1 MQLVSLFSVQLC
13 TYVAGWDSSDIT
25 PFGSHLGKGV
35 ESMWNVLQRRVAS
48 LTTAKKLAWGFGVV
62 LSLTAVV
69 AATGFSALREVGQ
82 RSALLER
89 MSSINS
95 QVLQIRRSE
104 QDFALTGDMQYA
116 KLLHEQAQAI
126 VERSAALQAELPAA
140 ERPLLDQVA
149 SAVAEYQAAFDR
161 YVEQTDSMGLSLDAA
176 NWLVVSS
183 SNSLDLLKDGLS
195 EDGVDL
201 LKSSLGEEGA
211 KSVEQA
217 GQISTIHQLLLA
229 ALGEARVLLEQSRR
243 SDEAVKTEIKQARE
257 AQELASELRDNM
269 NDPGYS
275 SVLGDVVIGIDSFN
289 ERLAEYTR
297 HLQQQKREHAQLV
310 VQAERIVTLVG
321 EGYVRQKAGM
331 HDQLQTSTWLIVL
344 AAALALVIGLLATLA
359 ITLLIVR
366 PLKQVIQHARNI
378 AEGNL
383 SVDIEVQ
390 RTDEV
395 GQLLTAMQAMS
406 LSLREMVGRLQGGV
420 TQISASAQSL
430 SAVTEQTR
438 QGVNGQK
445 EETDQVATAM
455 SEMTATVHD
464 VARNAEAAASSAEE
478 ADKRVTSGT
487 EVVQQTL
494 ARINQLAAAM
504 ATTTQSIEQLSEDAQ
519 RIDSVLDVIK
529 SVAEQTNLLAL
540 NAAIEAA
547 RAGEQGRGFA
557 VVADEVRALA
567 KRTQQSTAE
576 IEGLIATLRE
586 GVRRSVEDMSK
597 SGVLVEQTV
606 QDASQT
612 EGALKGIAGSVTL
625 IFEMNQQIA
634 AAAEQQSAVA
644 EEISRSVT
652 LIRDIADQSSTAM
665 DESASSSIRLA
676 ELGVELQGMAGHFR
690 L

>member
-1 MQLVSLFSVQLC
+1 LFSVQLC
-13 TYVAGWDSSDIT
+13 TYVADWGSSDIT

-48 LTTAKKLAWGFGVV
+48 LSTAKKLAWGFGVV
-62 LSLTAVV
+62 LALTAVV
-69 AATGFSALREVGQ
+69 AATAFSALRDVGQ

-104 QDFALTGDMQYA
+104 QDFALTGDMQHA

-126 VERSAALQAELPAA
+126 VERSAALQAELPAD
-140 ERPLLDQVA
+140 ERRLLDEVA
-149 SAVAEYQAAFDR
+149 AAVAEYQAAFDR

-211 KSVEQA
+211 ESVEQA

-257 AQELASELRDNM
+257 AQELASELRDSM

-275 SVLGDVVIGIDSFN
+275 SVLGDVVVGIDSFN

-297 HLQQQKREHAQLV
+297 HLQQQKQEHAQLV
-310 VQAERIVTLVG
+310 VQAERIVALVG
-321 EGYVRQKAGM
+321 EGYARQKAGM
-331 HDQLQTSTWLIVL
+331 QTQLQTSTWLIFL
-344 AAALALVIGLLATLA
+344 AAALALLIGLLATLT

-378 AEGNL
+378 AEGDL

-557 VVADEVRALA
+557 VVADEVRNLA
-567 KRTQQSTAE
+567 RRTQDSTEQINKILNLLVSRIKEVTVSMDQSLVESGKAIVLSE
-576 IEGLIATLRE
+576 EVMAAFESIESKVHMIRDMTMQIATATE
-586 GVRRSVEDMSK
+586 EQH
-597 SGVLVEQTV
+597 LVT
-606 QDASQT
+606 
-612 EGALKGIAGSVTL
+612 
-625 IFEMNQQIA
+625 
-634 AAAEQQSAVA
+634 
-644 EEISRSVT
+644 EEINQNIVAINDGVT
-652 LIRDIADQSSTAM
+652 QISAQASEVEGYAREQSDLSSELKQLVIR
-665 DESASSSIRLA
+665 
-676 ELGVELQGMAGHFR
+676 FR
-690 L
+690 TE

>member
-1 MQLVSLFSVQLC
+1 
-13 TYVAGWDSSDIT
+13 
-25 PFGSHLGKGV
+25 
-35 ESMWNVLQRRVAS
+35 MWNVLQRRVAS
-48 LTTAKKLAWGFGVV
+48 LSTAKKLAWGFGVV

-69 AATGFSALREVGQ
+69 AATGFSALRDVGQ

-104 QDFALTGDMQYA
+104 QDFALTGDMQHA

-126 VERSAALQAELPAA
+126 LERSAALQAELPAD
-140 ERPLLDQVA
+140 ERPLLDEVA
-149 SAVAEYQAAFDR
+149 AAVAEYQAAFDR

-195 EDGVDL
+195 EYGVDL

-211 KSVEQA
+211 EPVAQA
-217 GQISTIHQLLLA
+217 SQISSIHQLLLE
-229 ALGEARVLLEQSRR
+229 ALDQARVRLEQSRR
-243 SDEAVKTEIKQARE
+243 SNEVPQTDIKQARD
-257 AQELASELRDNM
+257 AQKLASELRDSM
-269 NDPGYS
+269 SDPGYS
-275 SVLGDVVIGIDSFN
+275 SVLGDVIIGIDSFN

-297 HLQQQKREHAQLV
+297 HLQQQKQEHAQLV

-321 EGYVRQKAGM
+321 EGYTKQRAGM
-331 HDQLQTSTWLIVL
+331 KAQLQTSSWLIFL
-344 AAALALVIGLLATLA
+344 AAALALVIGLLATLT

-378 AEGNL
+378 ADGDL
-383 SVDIEVQ
+383 SVNIEVQ

-445 EETDQVATAM
+445 AETDQVATAM

-478 ADKRVTSGT
+478 ADKRVTSGA
-487 EVVQQTL
+487 EVVRQTL

-606 QDASQT
+606 QDANQT

-665 DESASSSIRLA
+665 DESAGSSSKLA
-676 ELGVELQGMAGHFR
+676 ELGLELQGMAGHFR

>member
-1 MQLVSLFSVQLC
+1 MRPL
-13 TYVAGWDSSDIT
+13 
-25 PFGSHLGKGV
+25 GSYLGKGV
-35 ESMWNVLQRRVAS
+35 ESMWKVLQRRVAS
-48 LTTAKKLAWGFGVV
+48 LSTAKKLAWGFGVV
-62 LSLTAVV
+62 LALTAVV
-69 AATGFSALREVGQ
+69 AATGFSALRDVGQ

-104 QDFALTGDMQYA
+104 QDFALTGDMKHA

-126 VERSAALQAELPAA
+126 LERSTALQAEMPAD
-140 ERPLLDQVA
+140 ERPLLDEVA
-149 SAVAEYQAAFDR
+149 AAVAEYQAAFDR
-161 YVEQTDSMGLSLDAA
+161 YVEQTDSMSLSLDAA

-211 KSVEQA
+211 ESVAQA
-217 GQISTIHQLLLA
+217 GQISTIHQLLLE
-229 ALGEARVLLEQSRR
+229 ALDQARVLLEQSRR
-243 SDEAVKTEIKQARE
+243 SSEAAQTEIKQARD
-257 AQELASELRDNM
+257 AQKLASELRDAM
-269 NDPGYS
+269 SDPGYS
-275 SVLGDVVIGIDSFN
+275 SVLGDVIIGIDSFN

-297 HLQQQKREHAQLV
+297 HLQQQKQEHAQLV
-310 VQAERIVTLVG
+310 VQAERIVALVG
-321 EGYVRQKAGM
+321 EGYAKQRAGM
-331 HDQLQTSTWLIVL
+331 EAQLQTSTWLILL
-344 AAALALVIGLLATLA
+344 AAALALVIGLLATLT

-378 AEGNL
+378 ADGDL

-395 GQLLTAMQAMS
+395 GQLLAAMQAMS

-445 EETDQVATAM
+445 AETDQVATAM

-464 VARNAEAAASSAEE
+464 VARNAEAAAGSAAE

-487 EVVQQTL
+487 EVVRQTL

-567 KRTQQSTAE
+567 KRTQQSTEE

-597 SGVLVEQTV
+597 SGTLVEQTV
-606 QDASQT
+606 QDANQT
-612 EGALKGIAGSVTL
+612 EGALTGIAGSVTQ

-665 DESASSSIRLA
+665 DESAGSSIRLA

>member
-1 MQLVSLFSVQLC
+1 MRPL
-13 TYVAGWDSSDIT
+13 
-25 PFGSHLGKGV
+25 GSYLGKGV
-35 ESMWNVLQRRVAS
+35 ESMWKVLQRRVAS
-48 LTTAKKLAWGFGVV
+48 LSTAKKLAWGFGVV
-62 LSLTAVV
+62 LALTAVV
-69 AATGFSALREVGQ
+69 AATGFSALRDVGQ

-104 QDFALTGDMQYA
+104 QDFALTGDMKHA

-126 VERSAALQAELPAA
+126 LERSTALQAEMPAD
-140 ERPLLDQVA
+140 ERPLLDEVA
-149 SAVAEYQAAFDR
+149 AAVAEYQAAFDR
-161 YVEQTDSMGLSLDAA
+161 YVEQTDSMSLSLDAA

-211 KSVEQA
+211 ESVAQA
-217 GQISTIHQLLLA
+217 GQISTIHQLLLE
-229 ALGEARVLLEQSRR
+229 ALDQARVLLEQSRR
-243 SDEAVKTEIKQARE
+243 LSEAAQTEIKQARD
-257 AQELASELRDNM
+257 AQKLASELRDAM
-269 NDPGYS
+269 SDPGYS
-275 SVLGDVVIGIDSFN
+275 SVLGDVIIGIDSFN

-297 HLQQQKREHAQLV
+297 HLQQQKQEHAQLV
-310 VQAERIVTLVG
+310 VQAERIVALVG
-321 EGYVRQKAGM
+321 EGYAKQRAGM
-331 HDQLQTSTWLIVL
+331 EAQLQTSTWLILL
-344 AAALALVIGLLATLA
+344 AAALALVIGLLATLT

-378 AEGNL
+378 ADGDL

-395 GQLLTAMQAMS
+395 GQLLAAMQAMS

-445 EETDQVATAM
+445 AETDQVATAM

-464 VARNAEAAASSAEE
+464 VARNAEAAAGSAAE
-478 ADKRVTSGT
+478 ADKRVISGT
-487 EVVQQTL
+487 EVVRQTL

-567 KRTQQSTAE
+567 KRTQQSTEE

-597 SGVLVEQTV
+597 SGTLVEQTV
-606 QDASQT
+606 QDANQT
-612 EGALKGIAGSVTL
+612 EGALTGIAGSVTQ

-665 DESASSSIRLA
+665 DESAGSSIRLA